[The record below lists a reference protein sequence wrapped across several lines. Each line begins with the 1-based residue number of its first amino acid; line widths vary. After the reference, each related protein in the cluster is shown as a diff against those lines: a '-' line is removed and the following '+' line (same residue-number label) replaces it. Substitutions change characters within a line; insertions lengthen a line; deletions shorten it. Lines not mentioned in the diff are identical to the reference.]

1 MVAELQH
8 VSDRFEWDMGY
19 ETSVE
24 THGSDDTD
32 ADIIDA

>member
-19 ETSVE
+19 ETSADALV
-24 THGSDDTD
+24 SDDTD
-32 ADIIDA
+32 ADIINA